1 MCRKETF
8 FSKSLK
14 LCGRQRWQ
22 EKDGGSINSHLAG
35 KKKKSNTG
43 WFHGTVGGSSDST
56 ERRRGLE
63 DAALDRSEE
72 GILQYLGEYLESVR
86 SSRILNQ
93 DISFGFF
100 HVSVS
105 VFRCQTFFLSDPN
118 AVNVVLELV
127 PFVPSRS
134 LIKFCSSFC
143 PCPDTERSTV
153 LRAGA

>member
-93 DISFGFF
+93 DISCLFFF
-100 HVSVS
+100 HVS
-105 VFRCQTFFLSDPN
+105 
-118 AVNVVLELV
+118 A
-127 PFVPSRS
+127 S
-134 LIKFCSSFC
+134 LCLCFGVKSFSSQIQMQ
-143 PCPDTERSTV
+143 
-153 LRAGA
+153 

>member
-72 GILQYLGEYLESVR
+72 GILQYLGEYLESVH
-86 SSRILNQ
+86 RILNQ
-93 DISFGFF
+93 DISCFF
-100 HVSVS
+100 SRFSVS

-118 AVNVVLELV
+118 AVNVMLELV

-134 LIKFCSSFC
+134 LIQFCSSIC
-143 PCPDTERSTV
+143 PRPDTERSTV